1 MVGPCALCF
10 PVKAGSDVEH
20 SRIFIYLGGP
30 ISAPSAPVQFWGGR
44 FSAVISLDKGP
55 LRLCAQL
62 RRSTSVYHLYLEEGP
77 RAVSSTGGQWEA
89 GREQTCKILSNP

>member
-1 MVGPCALCF
+1 M
-10 PVKAGSDVEH
+10 
-20 SRIFIYLGGP
+20 
-30 ISAPSAPVQFWGGR
+30 
-44 FSAVISLDKGP
+44 ISLDKGP